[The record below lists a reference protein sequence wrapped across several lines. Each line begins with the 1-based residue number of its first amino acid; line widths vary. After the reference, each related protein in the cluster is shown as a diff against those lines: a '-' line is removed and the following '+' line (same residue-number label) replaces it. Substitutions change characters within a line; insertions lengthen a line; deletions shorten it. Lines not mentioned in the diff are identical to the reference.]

1 MTFPDGVLHSSA
13 VSSVIARVHHSVAEL
28 VRWSDQLLLRGDEAH
43 NTQTVQQVVQTVR
56 DAVQV
61 SPLLLYDAYYRYM
74 EQS

>member
-1 MTFPDGVLHSSA
+1 MTLNIVPHSSA

-61 SPLLLYDAYYRYM
+61 SYYYYYYDVCPRHLNY
-74 EQS
+74 S